1 MRRGD
6 NPAKY
11 VQPGARVT
19 IGRRDLTT
27 GEYRTATRLAMI
39 AGLSTILERP
49 HMRTSVIGLILLSSI
64 LWSSAAF
71 TAASVT
77 ITALEAPVWV
87 QRDGTR
93 SRISGADEIRIDDRL
108 ITGDSGRLALHLDSG
123 IDLQLDANSEIEIT
137 GSVETETA
145 ITGSQSSARFHG
157 GRTCVQFHA
166 QPEAARQFNLRFGD
180 AIIMIIHE
188 KGHVCAEYS
197 SDLSR
202 IALVSGTVQITNTIE
217 SSMVVLGEPGS
228 EYRFDDTGF
237 FELGR
242 MEAEIRIEVDD
253 DTTAVREANSD
264 SGTSGSRTQAVA
276 SPDPG
281 TEQADTA
288 RQSPPATG
296 DIASAFVYTVY
307 LFSTRSEEVANE
319 VNQKLRDA
327 GHQTLI
333 LSSDDRGSTR
343 YRIAVSGFSSR
354 QAARDYSAA
363 IVGKHG
369 IADTWI
375 GRSKITE

>member
-1 MRRGD
+1 MSCGGNR
-6 NPAKY
+6 AKY
-11 VQPGARVT
+11 VKPGARVI
-19 IGRRDLTT
+19 IGRRDSTT

-39 AGLSTILERP
+39 VALSRIRERP
-49 HMRTSVIGLILLSSI
+49 PMRTSVIGLILLSGI

-93 SRISGADEIRIDDRL
+93 SRISAADAIRIDDRL

-123 IDLQLDANSEIEIT
+123 IDLQLDANSEIEFT
-137 GSVETETA
+137 GSAETETA
-145 ITGSQSSARFHG
+145 ITGAQASARFHG
-157 GRTCVQFHA
+157 GRTCVRFHA
-166 QPEAARQFNLRFGD
+166 QAEAAKQLNLQFGD

-197 SDLSR
+197 TDLSR
-202 IALVSGTVQITNTIE
+202 IVLVSGTVQITNTIE
-217 SSMVVLGEPGS
+217 SSMVVLGEAGS
-228 EYRFDDTGF
+228 VYRFDNTGF

-242 MEAEIRIEVDD
+242 MQAEIRIEFGNDA
-253 DTTAVREANSD
+253 TAVREADTDN
-264 SGTSGSRTQAVA
+264 GTSGSQPEAVA
-276 SPDPG
+276 SPETG
-281 TEQADTA
+281 TEQEDTA
-288 RQSPPATG
+288 RQSTPVTG
-296 DIASAFVYTVY
+296 DISSAFVYTVY
-307 LFSTRSEEVANE
+307 LFSTRSEEVASE

-333 LSSDDRGSTR
+333 VSSDEQGSTR

-375 GRSKITE
+375 GRSKVTE